1 MLILCEH
8 DGLFDSFYFVL
19 DSAFIS
25 TTSISANIN
34 NVPMLNGTNFKDWKE
49 NMMILLGCMDIDL
62 ALRMPKP
69 DELNEQSTQED
80 EVYWGKWERSNRL
93 SLMIMKRGIP
103 EAFRGAVT
111 DEVTN
116 ASDFLAEIQKRFA
129 KNDKAETSTLLASLI
144 SMKYKGKGN
153 VREYIMEM
161 SHLASKLKALKL
173 ELSDDLLVHLVLI
186 SLPAQFNQF
195 KVSYN
200 CQKDKWTLNE
210 LISFCV
216 QEEERLKQDKT
227 ESAHL
232 ASTSKDKGKRKNKD
246 NKVAASNG
254 PEQKKQKV
262 EVTCFFCNKPG
273 HTKKECTKYAA
284 WRVKKGMFLTL
295 VCSEVNLASVSRNT
309 WWLDSGATTHIC
321 VSMQG
326 CLSYR
331 KPSDAE
337 RCIYVGDGQ
346 SVEVEAIGHFRLL
359 LKSGYFLDLI
369 DTFIVPSFRRNLIS
383 VSVLDKSGYCCSFGN
398 NRFALSINSNAVGTG
413 LLNVYDNLYLLET
426 VPSYNETLHVES
438 RGTKRKLNKDN
449 SASLWHKRLGHI
461 SKSRVERLVSDG
473 ILDSLDFSDFDI
485 CVECIKGKQTKTK
498 KLGANR
504 ATDVLELIH
513 TDICGPYP
521 TASWNGQQYFITFI
535 DDYSRY
541 GYLFLIHEK
550 SQSLDVFKTFKA
562 EVELQL
568 NKRIKSVRSDRG
580 GEYYDRYDGSGE
592 QRPGPFSK
600 YLEECGI
607 VPQYTMLGSPS
618 MNGVAERRNRTLK
631 DMVRSMISHS
641 TLPEKLWGEALKTAA
656 YILNR
661 VPTKAAA
668 KTPYE
673 LWTGR
678 KPSLKHFHIWGCP
691 AEARP
696 YKPHEKKLDSKTV
709 SSYFIGYAERSRGF
723 KFYDPAIRSI
733 FETGTATFFED
744 VEFGGRNQAR
754 NIVFEEEEGSTIAFD
769 NVQVSLPIIDQEVN
783 LDPQPTDNIVQPL
796 IANED
801 IAPEEQTQQPQ
812 ENMPLR
818 RSTRERRNAISDDYI
833 VYLQER
839 EVESGM
845 MEDDPIN
852 FQQAMKSSNSQKWIE
867 AMNEEYKSM
876 QDNKVWELVPLPVG
890 TKPIGCK
897 WIFKTKRDS
906 NGNVERYKARLVAK
920 GFTQKEGIDFKE
932 TFSPVSTKDSFRI
945 IMALVAHYDL
955 ELHQMDVK
963 TAFLNGDIDE
973 TIYMVQPENFV
984 SEDSKNMVCKL
995 TKSIYGLKQASR
1007 QWYFKFHQIIVSY
1020 GFEANLMD
1028 ECVYHKFSGSKYI
1041 FLVLYVDDILL
1052 ATNDISILHDTKR
1065 FLSKHFEMK
1074 DLGDASFVLGI
1085 QIHRDRSRGI
1095 LGLSQRTYI
1104 DKVLQ
1109 RYGMQNSKPGDT
1121 PVAKGDKFSLNQCP
1135 KNSLESQEMQK
1146 IPYASA
1152 VGSLMYAQ
1160 VCTRPD
1166 IAYIVGMLGR
1176 YLSNPGMDHW
1186 RAAKR
1191 VMRYLQRTKEY
1202 MITYRRLDQL
1212 EFIGYS
1218 NSDFAGCQDSR
1229 RSTSSYIYLLAGGA
1243 ISWRST
1249 KQTLVTSSTME
1260 AEFVA
1265 CYEASNQGIWLR
1277 NFVTGLRVLDGI
1289 ERPLKIFCDNKSA
1302 VLYSNNNRSSTKS
1315 KYIDIKFLVVKEK
1328 VQSGQISIEHIGTNS
1343 MIADPL
1349 TKGLPPKVF
1358 HEHTAHMG
1366 VVSFEDIQI

>member
-1 MLILCEH
+1 
-8 DGLFDSFYFVL
+8 
-19 DSAFIS
+19 
-25 TTSISANIN
+25 
-34 NVPMLNGTNFKDWKE
+34 
-49 NMMILLGCMDIDL
+49 MMILLGCMDIDL

-80 EVYWGKWERSNRL
+80 EVYWE
-93 SLMIMKRGIP
+93 
-103 EAFRGAVT
+103 T
-111 DEVTN
+111 
-116 ASDFLAEIQKRFA
+116 FA

-246 NKVAASNG
+246 IKVAASNG

-295 VCSEVNLASVSRNT
+295 
-309 WWLDSGATTHIC
+309 
-321 VSMQG
+321 G

-337 RCIYVGDGQ
+337 RCIYVGDG
-346 SVEVEAIGHFRLL
+346 
-359 LKSGYFLDLI
+359 
-369 DTFIVPSFRRNLIS
+369 
-383 VSVLDKSGYCCSFGN
+383 
-398 NRFALSINSNAVGTG
+398 
-413 LLNVYDNLYLLET
+413 
-426 VPSYNETLHVES
+426 
-438 RGTKRKLNKDN
+438 
-449 SASLWHKRLGHI
+449 
-461 SKSRVERLVSDG
+461 
-473 ILDSLDFSDFDI
+473 
-485 CVECIKGKQTKTK
+485 KQTKTK
-498 KLGANR
+498 KLGVNR

-580 GEYYDRYDGSGE
+580 GEYYGRYDGSGE
-592 QRPGPFSK
+592 QHPGPFAK

-607 VPQYTMLGSPS
+607 VPQYTMPGSPN

-973 TIYMVQPENFV
+973 TIYMVQLENFV

-1121 PVAKGDKFSLNQCP
+1121 PVAKGDKFSLNQCH

-1202 MITYRRLDQL
+1202 MLTYRRLDQL
-1212 EFIGYS
+1212 ELIGYS
-1218 NSDFAGCQDSR
+1218 DSDFAGCQDSR
-1229 RSTSSYIYLLAGGA
+1229 RSTSGYIYLLAGGA
-1243 ISWRST
+1243 ISWRFA
-1249 KQTLVTSSTME
+1249 K
-1260 AEFVA
+1260 
-1265 CYEASNQGIWLR
+1265 
-1277 NFVTGLRVLDGI
+1277 
-1289 ERPLKIFCDNKSA
+1289 
-1302 VLYSNNNRSSTKS
+1302 
-1315 KYIDIKFLVVKEK
+1315 
-1328 VQSGQISIEHIGTNS
+1328 
-1343 MIADPL
+1343 
-1349 TKGLPPKVF
+1349 
-1358 HEHTAHMG
+1358 
-1366 VVSFEDIQI
+1366 